1 MARELTREYARHEQC
16 NLPFAH
22 FGMHHGDAPEQVTR
36 WVRHS
41 SEYVTWLASLA
52 NRIQLARGG
61 KPISISGRVSASLAS
76 RFRKSALYQELDA
89 DNSSASALVSYG
101 HYMRLTVV
109 NTYAKN
115 ALGCTDEEVTISTW
129 LNWDTDESTENRVE
143 APEPDF
149 LVMQNWTRQ
158 KLNDIARPQYLAI
171 VDDLR
176 ALVRKHDLGGE
187 PTFRR
192 MLAARR
198 VGEDVDGRGGLQ
210 EDGLSDGPHR
220 RRIIPSLCARPIATT
235 KLLAGLH
242 GGLFVYNQTF
252 DEEGSYWFSTMF
264 CLADRDA
271 VTHEVDD
278 DDQ

>member
-1 MARELTREYARHEQC
+1 MGSC
-16 NLPFAH
+16 
-22 FGMHHGDAPEQVTR
+22 
-36 WVRHS
+36 
-41 SEYVTWLASLA
+41 
-52 NRIQLARGG
+52 
-61 KPISISGRVSASLAS
+61 
-76 RFRKSALYQELDA
+76 
-89 DNSSASALVSYG
+89 ASALVSYG
-101 HYMRLTVV
+101 RYMRLTIV
-109 NTYAKN
+109 NKYAKN
-115 ALGCTDEEVTISTW
+115 ALGCTDEEASISTW
-129 LNWDTDESTENRVE
+129 LQWNKDNANVDRVE
-143 APEPDF
+143 HEPDYN
-149 LVMQNWTRQ
+149 VMQNWTRQ
-158 KLNDIARPQYLAI
+158 KLNDIARPQYLAM
-171 VDDLR
+171 VDDVR
-176 ALVRKHDLGGE
+176 ALVRKYDLGGE